1 MTHLTFEQISDLAE
15 RAPGAEDREP
25 HLTECGECRETL
37 RKVRALVGAAHAL
50 PREVAP
56 DPRLWPDLRERVRR
70 TPRRPARAWAT
81 RFAWVAAAAVV
92 VFAAGITVFMPRGPG
107 KAKGVQQPTP
117 NTQLDARLVSHV
129 ESNYA
134 ATVDDLRRTLDAQ
147 RATLAPN
154 TVRVV
159 ERSLATI
166 DSAIAEARAAL
177 AADPANEAL
186 VRILS
191 AHYERKVE
199 LLQRATELSSS

>member
-25 HLTECGECRETL
+25 HLTECGDCRETL
-37 RKVRALVGAAHAL
+37 RKVRALVAAAHAL
-50 PREVAP
+50 PRELAP
-56 DPRLWPDLRERVRR
+56 DPQLWPGLRDRVRR
-70 TPRRPARAWAT
+70 TPRRPARSWAT

-92 VFAAGITVFMPRGPG
+92 ILAAGITVFMPRGTG
-107 KAKGVQQPTP
+107 KAKAVKVSPPISQHQ
-117 NTQLDARLVSHV
+117 LVSHI
-129 ESNYA
+129 EGNYS
-134 ATVDDLRRTLDAQ
+134 ATVDELRRTLDAQ
-147 RATLAPN
+147 RATLAPS